1 MKNLFYALKEHW
13 QIYVGLLLGLI
24 IGLLVGIG
32 FTDWKSLVKGLD
44 SKVTDWISSLS
55 TLLGVCI
62 AWRAAQSWKQQ
73 KAPDLKKKL
82 LDDIID
88 FGRVCFI
95 YNNDPQEYLNSLPE
109 SKVEILRHMSIID
122 IGFKSLKFF
131 DPNLSEVLVKKVD
144 DFDIELHRL
153 FTQNETDKSKLT
165 TIFGNIIELG
175 SECENIILGKDG
187 SSQRH

>member
-1 MKNLFYALKEHW
+1 MRHLFNALKEHW

-32 FTDWKSLVKGLD
+32 FADWKSLVKGLD
-44 SKVTDWISSLS
+44 SKVTDWISAIS
-55 TLLGVCI
+55 TVIGVYV
-62 AWRAAQSWKQQ
+62 AWRVAQSWKQQ

-82 LDDIID
+82 LDDLID

-95 YNNDPQEYLNSLPE
+95 YNDNPQKYLDSLPE

-131 DPNLSEVLVKKVD
+131 DSSLSEILVKKID
-144 DFDIELHRL
+144 DFDVELNKL
-153 FTQNETDKSKLT
+153 FKEKEKDKGNLT
-165 TIFGNIIELG
+165 SIFGKLIELG
-175 SECENIILGKDG
+175 SDCEQIILGKDG
-187 SSQRH
+187 SS

>member
-1 MKNLFYALKEHW
+1 MKHLFNALKEHW

-32 FTDWKSLVKGLD
+32 FTDWKSLVKGFD
-44 SKVTDWISSLS
+44 SKVTDWISAIS
-55 TLLGVCI
+55 TAVGICI

-82 LDDIID
+82 LDDMID

-95 YNNDPQEYLNSLPE
+95 YQNNPQEYLDSLPE
-109 SKVEILRHMSIID
+109 SRIEILRHMSIID

-131 DPNLSEVLVKKVD
+131 DPNLSEVLIKKFD
-144 DFDIELHRL
+144 DFKIELDKL
-153 FTQNETDKSKLT
+153 FTQKEPDKSELT
-165 TIFGNIIELG
+165 TIFSNIISLG
-175 SECENIILGKDG
+175 AKCEDIILGKDG
-187 SSQRH
+187 SS